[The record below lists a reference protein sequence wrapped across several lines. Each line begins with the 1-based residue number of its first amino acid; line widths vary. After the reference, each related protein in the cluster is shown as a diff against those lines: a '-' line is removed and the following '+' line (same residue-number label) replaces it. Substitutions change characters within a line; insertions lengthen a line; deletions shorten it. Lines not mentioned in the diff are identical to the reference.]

1 MKSFIGS
8 VLFLAAAAIALW
20 FLLFRGDAPAEGP
33 PPGSFGLRP
42 VAVTLVAVERG
53 NLAETV
59 ELTGDVV
66 SARRSAV
73 GFRRAGQVVEVD
85 AEPGQQVAAG
95 QLLARLDDAVL
106 VQQVAAAEAAL
117 AAAREAAAAAEREA
131 RRAVEVGEDI
141 VPAVERDARAREA
154 AAAALLVAQ
163 REAELARLRAEQ
175 DQGLLRAPFAAA
187 VVERRLSEGAYAAA
201 GAPVLELVDLGRR
214 EVRVQVPSRYAARLG
229 PGAAVRLR
237 CDELPGQDWALRIDR
252 FVPAADAGSR
262 NFLAVVELD
271 AADGAAGLLPGMF
284 VRAEL
289 TRAEAVDAL
298 LVPVDT
304 LRQTERGHALVAA
317 GPPGEQG
324 LPTARLCEVQV
335 LARGGGL
342 AAVRPL
348 EGEALATGDRVVL
361 TGRDLVGPESVLA
374 PLEG

>member
-1 MKSFIGS
+1 MKSFFGS
-8 VLFLAAAAIALW
+8 VLFLAAAALALW

-33 PPGSFGLRP
+33 PPGAFGLRP
-42 VAVTLVAVERG
+42 VAVTLAAVERG
-53 NLAETV
+53 DLAETV
-59 ELTGDVV
+59 ELVGDVV

-73 GFRRAGQVVEVD
+73 GFRRAGQLVEVA
-85 AEPGQQVAAG
+85 AEPGQEVAAG

-117 AAAREAAAAAEREA
+117 AAAREDAAFAEREA

-141 VPAVERDARAREA
+141 VSAVERDARAHEA

-163 REAELARLRAEQ
+163 REAELSRLRAEQ
-175 DQGLLRAPFAAA
+175 DQGLLRAPYAAA
-187 VVERRLSEGAYAAA
+187 VVERHLSEGAYAAV

-214 EVRVQVPSRYAARLG
+214 EVRVQVPSRYAARLD

-262 NFLAVVELD
+262 NFLAVVELG
-271 AADGAAGLLPGMF
+271 ADGAAGLLPGMF

-289 TRAEAVDAL
+289 TRAEALDAL

-335 LARGGGL
+335 LARGRGL
-342 AAVRPL
+342 AAVLPL
-348 EGEALATGDRVVL
+348 EGETLAAGDRVVL

-374 PLEG
+374 PAEG